1 MRVGEKENDE
11 GFGWINDEH
20 EHEQWASDV
29 IVFNNVKRIGI
40 WKDEVDFNEWRT
52 SESCNNRLLES

>member
-1 MRVGEKENDE
+1 MIGGEKENDE
-11 GFGWINDEH
+11 GFGWIND

-40 WKDEVDFNEWRT
+40 WKDEVDFNEWRR
-52 SESCNNRLLES
+52 SESCNNRSLES

>member
-1 MRVGEKENDE
+1 MIGGEKENDE
-11 GFGWINDEH
+11 GFGCINDDD

-40 WKDEVDFNEWRT
+40 CKDEVDFNEWRR
-52 SESCNNRLLES
+52 SESCNNRSLES